1 MGPMSSAEGKIQNNL
16 NLNQH
21 NSASSYKLEH

>member
-16 NLNQH
+16 NLNQQ
-21 NSASSYKLEH
+21 NDASGYKLVH

>member
-1 MGPMSSAEGKIQNNL
+1 MGPMSSAEGKIQHNL

-21 NSASSYKLEH
+21 NDASGYKLVH